1 MTYRGKVLGGVVVP
15 EEGAELPEGSEVRI
29 EIDVRADTGAEAD
42 ALFSMADLAV
52 ETGVPDLATN
62 VDHYL
67 YGHAKA
73 TDAE

>member
-1 MTYRGKVLGGVVVP
+1 MTYRGKVLGGVIVP

-29 EIDVRADTGAEAD
+29 EIDVRTDAAAGPD

-52 ETGVPDLATN
+52 ETGVRDLATN

-67 YGHAKA
+67 YGHPKA